1 MMLREG
7 IRVFCRRW
15 AESMRVYDTILQG
28 LPMMGGETKSGNCDS
43 DFDTGSLEIIPEKNA
58 DL

>member
-1 MMLREG
+1 
-7 IRVFCRRW
+7 VFCRRW
-15 AESMRVYDTILQG
+15 VESMRVYDTILQG

-58 DL
+58 DP